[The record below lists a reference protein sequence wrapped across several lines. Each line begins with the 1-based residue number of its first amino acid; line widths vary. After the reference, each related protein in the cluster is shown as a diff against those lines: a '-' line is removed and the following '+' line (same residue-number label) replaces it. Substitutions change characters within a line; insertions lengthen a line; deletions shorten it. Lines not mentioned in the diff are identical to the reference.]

1 MDAVIASPIAA
12 AAGGSFLI
20 ESRTPDEIF
29 TPEDLSEEQRQ
40 IAATAELFAREEI
53 LPHAAAIE
61 AKEPGALTAVLRKIA
76 ELGFTALDIPEEFG
90 GLGMDKVSSTLIT
103 DHISVLASFST
114 AFGAHIGI
122 ATLPLVWYGTEEQKQ
137 RYLPK
142 LATCEWIGAY
152 GLSEASSGSDAM
164 NIRTR
169 AVLSSDG
176 AHYILNGEKQWLTN
190 CGIADLY
197 TVFAKIDGEKF
208 SAFLIERA
216 TPGLTVGAEE
226 HKLGIHGSSTCPL
239 VLQDCKI
246 PAGNLLGEA
255 GKGHHIAFNVL
266 NVGRFKLGVACI
278 GGARHALAQMIRY
291 AKERKAFGKP
301 IAEFGLIQRKISSA
315 AAQLYA
321 AESMAYRLAGLIDA
335 RLDTARL
342 DSARAEQT
350 GGPSGQ
356 SIDVPRKIEEYA
368 VECSILKVYGS
379 EMLTLVADELIATMG
394 GYGYVEEY
402 PAERTYRDARINR
415 IFEGTNEINRLII
428 TGWMMKRAM
437 SGKLPLL
444 GAIKRVMDEVMEPPA
459 FGGDSD
465 AGQPLAH
472 ETAVLAAVKKMALF
486 AAGVASQRFM
496 TALEEQQEIMA
507 DLADMISQ
515 VFALES
521 ALVRAQ
527 KIASAGRGSA
537 EVAAAMTGL
546 LAEESMALAEQA
558 ARRVLAASSEG
569 DALDHAVG
577 DSAAPG
583 AIDAVRCG
591 HVEPRRGSQV
601 HRAGTLSFLKDE
613 LPVLMQPA
621 PSDSKTIRVLLAEA
635 ESSLAEGPHAERA
648 RRDAETLLLHAIRE
662 DVPDA
667 NLAWLIAHDNET
679 LPAHARHGFSRVG
692 RTPPCRRA
700 HSIHYGRG

>member
-1 MDAVIASPIAA
+1 MDALTTSPIVA

-20 ESRTPDEIF
+20 ESRTPDEVF
-29 TPEDLSEEQRQ
+29 TPEDLNEEQRQ
-40 IAATAELFAREEI
+40 IAATAERFAREEI
-53 LPHAAAIE
+53 LPRVAAIE
-61 AKEPGALTAVLRKIA
+61 AKEPGAMAAVLRKAA
-76 ELGFTALDIPEEFG
+76 ELGFTAVDVPEEYG
-90 GLGMDKVSSTLIT
+90 GLGMDKVSSTLIV

-114 AFGAHIGI
+114 AFGAHAGI
-122 ATLPLVWYGTEEQKQ
+122 ATLPLVWYGTPEQKQ

-142 LATCEWIGAY
+142 LASCEWIGAY

-169 AVLSSDG
+169 ATLTPDG
-176 AHYILNGEKQWLTN
+176 AHYILTGEKQWITN
-190 CGIADLY
+190 GGIADLY
-197 TVFAKIDGEKF
+197 TVFAKIVDKKIDGEKF
-208 SAFLIERA
+208 SAFLVERE
-216 TPGLTVGAEE
+216 TVGLIVGTEE

-246 PAGNLLGEA
+246 PKENLLGEA

-266 NVGRFKLGVACI
+266 NVGRFKLAVACI
-278 GGARHALAQMIRY
+278 GGARHALAQMIHY
-291 AKERKAFGKP
+291 AKERRAFGKA

-321 AESMAYRLAGLIDA
+321 AESMAYRLAGLMDA
-335 RLDTARL
+335 KVDGAAAAQAGAGASKQGL
-342 DSARAEQT
+342 E
-350 GGPSGQ
+350 
-356 SIDVPRKIEEYA
+356 VPRLIEEYA

-437 SGKLPLL
+437 NGKLPLL
-444 GAIKRVMDEVMEPPA
+444 SAIKRVMDEVMEPPA
-459 FGGDSD
+459 FGGDRD
-465 AGQPLAH
+465 AGPLAH
-472 ETAVLAAVKKMALF
+472 EAKVLAAVKKIALF

-496 TALEEQQEIMA
+496 TGLEEQQEIMA

-527 KIASAGRGSA
+527 KIAHAGGRSSA

-546 LAEESMALAEQA
+546 LADESMALAERA
-558 ARRVLAASSEG
+558 ARRVLAACGEG
-569 DALDHAVG
+569 DALETQLAILRRLARVVPADVVALSHAV
-577 DSAAPG
+577 ARQC
-583 AIDAVRCG
+583 I
-591 HVEPRRGSQV
+591 
-601 HRAGTLSFLKDE
+601 E
-613 LPVLMQPA
+613 LERYPV
-621 PSDSKTIRVLLAEA
+621 
-635 ESSLAEGPHAERA
+635 
-648 RRDAETLLLHAIRE
+648 
-662 DVPDA
+662 
-667 NLAWLIAHDNET
+667 
-679 LPAHARHGFSRVG
+679 
-692 RTPPCRRA
+692 
-700 HSIHYGRG
+700 